1 MTIGLSTFE
10 VVRMKGIIFAEL
22 VRFMEETQS
31 AAFADAVIREAG
43 VPSDGAYGAAS
54 NYPSSE
60 ALKLVE
66 FASAR
71 SGVPEDDLCVLF
83 GRHLFRRFTIL
94 YSYLIDSYETAEDL
108 LMHIGSHIHADVCV
122 LYPDAR
128 PPQVSLVKLGDQ
140 TIVTYSS
147 YRPMAMI
154 ALGLVQQCMVHFGDP
169 RHVTCQVA
177 NKGRQA
183 TFVLEEPAV
192 EAVA

>member
-1 MTIGLSTFE
+1 
-10 VVRMKGIIFAEL
+10 MKGIIFAEL

-31 AAFADAVIREAG
+31 AAFADSVIRAADI
-43 VPSDGAYGAAS
+43 PSDGAYGAAN

-60 ALKLVE
+60 ALKLVAT
-66 FASAR
+66 ASEH
-71 SGVPEDDLCVLF
+71 SGVPQDELCVLF
-83 GRHLFRRFTIL
+83 GHYLFRRFTLL
-94 YSYLIDSYETAEDL
+94 YSYLIEAYETAEDL

-128 PPQVSLVKLGDQ
+128 PPQVSLVKLSDQ

-169 RHVTCQVA
+169 RQVTCEVT

-183 TFVLEEPAV
+183 TFVLVEPDQ
-192 EAVA
+192 EAAA